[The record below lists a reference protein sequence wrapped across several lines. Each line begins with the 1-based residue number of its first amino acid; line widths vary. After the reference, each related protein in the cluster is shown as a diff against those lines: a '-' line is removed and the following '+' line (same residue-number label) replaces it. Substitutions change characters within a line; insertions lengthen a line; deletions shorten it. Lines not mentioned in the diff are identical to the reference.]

1 MEYDLAIIGGGPA
14 GYTAAEK
21 AAKAGMKVVLFEKD
35 ELGGVCL
42 NEGCIPTKAL
52 LSCAKH
58 YSSALEGAT
67 FGVRCEGVEADFA
80 KMQERKIRTV
90 RRLAGGVKARMR
102 DAGVEVVR
110 AQAVVRW
117 PGAIEAGGDTYG
129 FERLLLCTG
138 SSASVPPIPGA
149 FLPDGSLNPAVMT
162 SREALALQ
170 EVPDSVA
177 IIGGG
182 VIGMEFASLL
192 STLGA
197 KVSVVEM
204 LPEILGGFDAEISAM
219 LRGIYARRGVDF
231 HLGVKVLSIDGG
243 CVNFEGGSVTA
254 QRVLISTGRRPNLG
268 GIDIPGLKTVRGVEV
283 DSHMRTS
290 VSGVYAAGDITGF
303 SMLAH
308 TASREAE
315 VAVNDMLGVSDEMNY
330 DAVPGVVYTSPEV
343 AFVGKRLED
352 AGDGAKVLS
361 LPMAWSG
368 RFVAENG
375 DITGLCKLV
384 LDKDGKV
391 VGAHMLGTPCSEIIP
406 TVGVAISAGMT
417 AESLQKV
424 IFPHPSV
431 AEIIKETIT
440 AQLEKPC
447 V

>member
-1 MEYDLAIIGGGPA
+1 MTFNLAIIGGGPA

-21 AAKAGMKVVLFEKD
+21 AAKAGMSVVLFEKN

-58 YSSALEGAT
+58 YSSALGGAT
-67 FGVRCEGVEADFA
+67 FGVRCEGVKADFA
-80 KMQERKIRTV
+80 KMQERKVRTV

-110 AQAVVRW
+110 AQAAVRH
-117 PGAIEAGGDTYG
+117 PGVIEAGGSTYG
-129 FERLLLCTG
+129 YERLLLCTG
-138 SSASVPPIPGA
+138 SSAVIPPIPGA
-149 FLPDGSLNPAVMT
+149 FLSDGSLNPAVMT
-162 SREALALQ
+162 SREALQLSS
-170 EVPDSVA
+170 VPQSIA

-219 LRGIYARRGVDF
+219 LRGIYAKRGVDF

-243 CVNFEGGSVTA
+243 CVNFEGGSLSA
-254 QRVLISTGRRPNLG
+254 ERILISTGRRPNLE
-268 GIDIPGLKTVRGVEV
+268 GILIPGLKTARGIEV
-283 DSHMRTS
+283 DCHMRTN
-290 VSGVYAAGDITGF
+290 VEGVYAAGDVTGF

-315 VAVNDMLGVSDEMNY
+315 VAVNDMLGVPDEMDYN
-330 DAVPGVVYTSPEV
+330 AVPGVVYTNPEV

-352 AGDGAKVLS
+352 AGEGAKALC

-368 RFVAENG
+368 RFVAENE
-375 DITGLCKLV
+375 DITGICKLV
-384 LDKDGKV
+384 LDAKGKV
-391 VGAHMLGTPCSEIIP
+391 VGAHMLGTPCSEIISAA
-406 TVGVAISAGMT
+406 GVAISAGMT
-417 AESLQKV
+417 AAQLQKV

-431 AEIIKETIT
+431 AEIIKET
-440 AQLEKPC
+440 ANS
-447 V
+447 